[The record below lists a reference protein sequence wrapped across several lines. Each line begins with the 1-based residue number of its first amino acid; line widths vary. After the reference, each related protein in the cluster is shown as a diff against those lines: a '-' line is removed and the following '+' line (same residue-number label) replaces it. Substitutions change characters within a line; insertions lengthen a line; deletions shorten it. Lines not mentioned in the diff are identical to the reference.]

1 VGKDYRGLEEGGGG
15 VSHDIPVK
23 NTLQLF
29 RILKAS
35 GQPPETCAWALAS
48 ALAILLREDPTASK
62 DQLAER
68 LTVIC
73 QFFARQDPPPEPDEL
88 N

>member
-1 VGKDYRGLEEGGGG
+1 MGKDYRGLAEEGGA

-23 NTLQLF
+23 NTLKLF

-48 ALAILLREDPTASK
+48 ALAILLREDPTASQEK
-62 DQLAER
+62 LADR

-73 QFFARQDPPPEPDEL
+73 QFFANEDPPLEPDDL